1 MMTKWDTIQAD
12 VADAYRHL
20 DDVDELE
27 NEETE
32 EEYFGVE
39 IISLDELSDT
49 ELEEME
55 IITKRY
61 RTRRN
66 GDNVIMEIL
75 FDEYGFMLDSYAGY
89 ISLPWSTLIIGGLI
103 AGVVFIYRKFYR

>member
-1 MMTKWDTIQAD
+1 MMNKWDTIQAD

-20 DDVDELE
+20 DDVEELE

-55 IITKRY
+55 II
-61 RTRRN
+61 
-66 GDNVIMEIL
+66 
-75 FDEYGFMLDSYAGY
+75 
-89 ISLPWSTLIIGGLI
+89 
-103 AGVVFIYRKFYR
+103 